1 MENIMSVDRFDLEQ
15 QILKCWNVTEDVD
28 LLYRNLL
35 DGPKEMTTDEIA
47 NALLGIQTL
56 YEMKFNELFNTFE
69 KLVHE
74 KKIV

>member
-1 MENIMSVDRFDLEQ
+1 MKVDRFDLEQ
-15 QILKCWNVTEDVD
+15 QILKCWNVTDDID

-35 DGPKEMTTDEIA
+35 DGPAEMDVDEMS
-47 NALLGIQTL
+47 NALLGIKTL

-74 KKIV
+74 KKII

>member
-1 MENIMSVDRFDLEQ
+1 MKVDRFDLEQ

-28 LLYRNLL
+28 LLHRTLL
-35 DGPKEMTTDEIA
+35 DGPREMTTDEIS